1 MSNFSVFTNPHD
13 GPQPMV
19 QDAVA
24 AVLVGEQLPLD
35 PEQDAIDGQGHQ
47 GDDHQHQEDVFPLL
61 ASLRDVDDVAQAA
74 RLGAELDLLGQHDV
88 AEGQAEQEP
97 QRVEDGWAWTAARGP

>member
-1 MSNFSVFTNPHD
+1 
-13 GPQPMV
+13 MV
-19 QDAVA
+19 QEAVA

-47 GDDHQHQEDVFPLL
+47 GDDHQHQQDVFPLL
-61 ASLRDVDDVAQAA
+61 AALRDVDDVAQAA

-97 QRVEDGWAWTAARGP
+97 QAS